1 MKKYKTL
8 ASKWLAILSLTCF
21 FILIS
26 GVILMVLH
34 FRNVSLQICLM
45 TVGGMLCFLF
55 SICYFAEKNRT
66 LTTDSNTV
74 VFPSGATVNGKM
86 TFKKKTVN
94 IGEIS
99 SIERKLHEGDKI
111 LAEDAYFYTIELKN
125 GIEIIVT
132 LYAYGKEAEV
142 EIFEFIKNR
151 IS

>member
-1 MKKYKTL
+1 MFLVLYLLLCRKK
-8 ASKWLAILSLTCF
+8 
-21 FILIS
+21 
-26 GVILMVLH
+26 
-34 FRNVSLQICLM
+34 
-45 TVGGMLCFLF
+45 
-55 SICYFAEKNRT
+55 RT
-66 LTTDSNTV
+66 LTIDSNTV

-111 LAEDAYFYTIELKN
+111 LAKDTYFYTIKLKN